1 MATTGY
7 PQVLAV
13 PSLYRVVR
21 TLSVTQYTTTFDIS
35 SAAIAKNDVVAE
47 VQALYPSATA
57 TQIRNAAVI
66 KQVDVQNTGYDT
78 AGAAATTPVLYFE
91 HPDTSPTPNPV
102 VTGAATTLQ
111 SGSSASYPSPLGR
124 QMKRFYLQ
132 ASGTPAVAQA
142 VNVIVWFDV
151 PGFGS

>member
-1 MATTGY
+1 MAATGY

-21 TLSVTQYTTTFDIS
+21 TLSVTASTTVFDITTEPV
-35 SAAIAKNDVVAE
+35 ANDVIAE

-57 TQIRNAAVI
+57 DRIRRAAVI
-66 KQVDVQNTGYDT
+66 KQIDVQNTGYNT
-78 AGAAATTPVLYFE
+78 SGASATTPVLYFE
-91 HPDTSPTPNPV
+91 HADSSTPAGPQ
-102 VTGAATTLQ
+102 VTGGATTLQ
-111 SGSSASYPSPLGR
+111 SGSAASYPSSTVR
-124 QMKRFYLQ
+124 AMRRFYLK
-132 ASGTPAVAQA
+132 ASGAPSVAQA

>member
-13 PSLYRVVR
+13 PSLYRIVR
-21 TLSVTQYTTTFDIS
+21 TLSVTESTTVFDITAEPV
-35 SAAIAKNDVVAE
+35 AADVLAE
-47 VQALYPSATA
+47 VQALYPLATA
-57 TQIRNAAVI
+57 DRIRRAAII
-66 KQVDVQNTGYDT
+66 KQVDVQNTGYNT
-78 AGAAATTPVLYFE
+78 SGASATTPVTYFE
-91 HPDTSPTPNPV
+91 HANSSTPAGPQ
-102 VTGAATTLQ
+102 VTGGATTLQ
-111 SGSSASYPSPLGR
+111 SGSAASYPSSTPR
-124 QMKRFYLQ
+124 AMRRFWLK